1 MLASLKPGGAHNDI
15 SLNALQGD
23 PKGERSES
31 NPHVPC
37 VSSGF
42 SALCGFKL
50 PAPITPTYC
59 SNTRRLA
66 RCDIEI
72 PVTIPILNLMLKRRN
87 ARFIHPFQQDCAY
100 DQSIIDAFF
109 IAAFFLRSSRNTSSL
124 RLPKRWT
131 TVGPR

>member
-1 MLASLKPGGAHNDI
+1 MLVSLKPGGAHNDI
-15 SLNALQGD
+15 SLNALQGG

-31 NPHVPC
+31 NPHVPG

-42 SALCGFKL
+42 SALCGVKL

-72 PVTIPILNLMLKRRN
+72 PVTIPHSRSHAKAPERAL
-87 ARFIHPFQQDCAY
+87 HSPF
-100 DQSIIDAFF
+100 STG
-109 IAAFFLRSSRNTSSL
+109 LRI
-124 RLPKRWT
+124 
-131 TVGPR
+131 